1 MVFWVALAVGC
12 PSAGVEIVQGRHSA
26 ALQIRDILYDHLITN
41 LSLPTHQVA
50 PALGLRP
57 VGRVELLNGSF
68 TESEGTKMLLNA
80 TVLFVNNAE
89 GIFSPIRGGLDLDE
103 KLAKIMCEGKIG
115 TRVLALDVLSALQDM
130 TDVLGEIQASSE
142 TPGSSSMS
150 SKSST
155 SSEASSFLDDSPTV
169 QQYDP
174 LVHKR
179 AFTLTKA
186 FSEPG
191 ACSWSEQS
199 QSRQALYLYE
209 KVADEWTCSG
219 CGLGNSLLDEKGDI
233 RSICQAHAEKW
244 LFDEKGKLFCPKGH
258 GRIVRHKTR
267 TATLKNG
274 SSAPPTMERLAS
286 GRKNSSSGE
295 SATSRGEKRIK
306 K

>member
-1 MVFWVALAVGC
+1 VGC

-68 TESEGTKMLLNA
+68 TEGEGIKMLLDA
-80 TVLFVNNAE
+80 SVLFVNNAE

-103 KLAKIMCEGKIG
+103 KLAQIMCRCKVG

-130 TDVLGEIQASSE
+130 TDVLGEVQTSSE
-142 TPGSSSMS
+142 T
-150 SKSST
+150 ST
-155 SSEASSFLDDSPTV
+155 SSVVSLKSSISRKLSSCIDDAPSV

-174 LVHKR
+174 SIHKR

-209 KVADEWTCSG
+209 KVSDEWVCSG

-233 RSICQAHAEKW
+233 RSICKAHAEKW
-244 LFDEKGKLFCPKGH
+244 LLDEKKNFFCPKGH

-267 TATLKNG
+267 TATLKTG
-274 SSAPPTMERLAS
+274 SSAPPTMERLAN
-286 GRKNSSSGE
+286 GRKASSHEE
-295 SATSRGEKRIK
+295 SIESRGGKRIRK
-306 K
+306 